1 MDATQ
6 LKGPSINPS
15 AVAEVAWKSKIFDRL
30 ALEALVR
37 LLLLLVKKL
46 SRLSSRFW
54 SPAVGR
60 DPFKTALLPRRLF
73 LTTTNSLGSWFS
85 FSPAISPITVLDIDA
100 TLLATLALLIPVV
113 TVLVLTLTWLLV
125 LVMVLG
131 VGALEET

>member
-54 SPAVGR
+54 SPVGR
-60 DPFKTALLPRRLF
+60 DPINIKYTY
-73 LTTTNSLGSWFS
+73 NSKSQLMIAF
-85 FSPAISPITVLDIDA
+85 
-100 TLLATLALLIPVV
+100 
-113 TVLVLTLTWLLV
+113 
-125 LVMVLG
+125 M
-131 VGALEET
+131 LEW